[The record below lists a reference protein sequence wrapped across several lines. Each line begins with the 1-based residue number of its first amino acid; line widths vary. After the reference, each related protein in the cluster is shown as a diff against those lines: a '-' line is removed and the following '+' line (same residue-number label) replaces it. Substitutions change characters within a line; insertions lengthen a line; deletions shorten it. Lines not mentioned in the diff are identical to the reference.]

1 MTHTHLSFNV
11 CKLGE
16 HERPVE
22 GQLCHIVVIQ
32 ARTEGLE
39 KEDTHTHT
47 VIIDKLLWYEQKK
60 KTFRM
65 SCCGKNNLLQG
76 CNSSCDF
83 QWTMSYNPNTDYFPI
98 TAYPGVFNSLII
110 IYYLGPSG
118 SVTVIACKSRE
129 LFCLTPPPK

>member
-1 MTHTHLSFNV
+1 
-11 CKLGE
+11 
-16 HERPVE
+16 
-22 GQLCHIVVIQ
+22 
-32 ARTEGLE
+32 
-39 KEDTHTHT
+39 
-47 VIIDKLLWYEQKK
+47 
-60 KTFRM
+60 M

-129 LFCLTPPPK
+129 LFCLTPPNKPAIMEKMPSMTAASLSSVSALLHASFTH

>member
-60 KTFRM
+60 KH
-65 SCCGKNNLLQG
+65 SECPAVGK
-76 CNSSCDF
+76 
-83 QWTMSYNPNTDYFPI
+83 
-98 TAYPGVFNSLII
+98 I
-110 IYYLGPSG
+110 IYFRV
-118 SVTVIACKSRE
+118 VTVAVIFSGPCRTT
-129 LFCLTPPPK
+129 LTRIIFL